1 MATIRE
7 IRRRI
12 RSVKNTAKITKAME
26 LVAASRMRRAQEM
39 VLASRPYASLMREL
53 IGNLAIQTA
62 RDSESVH
69 PLLARRE
76 EGPMGL
82 LLITSDRGLCGGFN
96 ANILRRAVLFMLEKR
111 EPTGIIAVGR
121 KGRDFAVRSGYDL
134 RAEFTGLGDQP
145 SFLNTLP
152 ISRGIIDDYTNGVFK
167 EVWLVYSDFV
177 STTIQRPSAR
187 RLLPVETSLTARETG
202 LAEARIRNFS
212 GYLYEPDP
220 LSVLGVLLPRY
231 VEVQVYQ
238 AILESIASEHSARM
252 VAMRNATDNANELVD
267 SLTLTLNAVRQAG
280 ITRELIDIAT
290 SARALAEQR

>member
-1 MATIRE
+1 LATIRE

-62 RDSESVH
+62 RDAESVH
-69 PLLARRE
+69 PLLAHHQ
-76 EGPMGL
+76 EGQMGL
-82 LLITSDRGLCGGFN
+82 LLITADRGLCGGFN
-96 ANILRRAVLFMLEKR
+96 ANILRRAVQFMLEKR
-111 EPTGIIAVGR
+111 EPTGIVAVGR

-145 SFLNTLP
+145 SFLDTLP
-152 ISRGIIDDYTNGVFK
+152 IARGIIDDYTNGVFK

-187 RLLPVETSLTARETG
+187 CLLPVEASLTAGETG
-202 LAEARIRNFS
+202 LAEARIRSFS

-220 LSVLGVLLPRY
+220 VSVLGVLLPRY

-280 ITRELIDIAT
+280 ITRELIDITT